1 MNILLVKLSSLGD
14 VLHNLPVVWDIRA
27 QYPDAHIAWAVEE
40 GYVHLLEPLKSTPE
54 LRGIDE
60 IIPVCLRRAK
70 KDLFRGRVKKAI
82 AAFIKMKKALR
93 SKHWHVIVETQGLIK
108 SALIA
113 SLAKQSMV
121 TTSVYGIGN
130 QTQYSG
136 YEPMARFFYDQSIQ
150 VPFQLHAVD
159 RSRAILAS
167 SLQAAWPS
175 RDIAPPQFYPSEYL
189 TQLRRQTNPLGFV
202 ANQYVMCF
210 HATARIAK
218 AWNEAAWVAI
228 AQYLVSQGLTPV
240 FPWGNPA
247 EKVVSE
253 RLVAQ
258 VPGANLPP
266 AFTIAQAAT
275 LVAQAR
281 LTIGVDTGLTHYSA
295 VLNLPTIELYI
306 DSPRWKTEGYW
317 STQVINLGD
326 MRTPPTVD
334 EVLLAVQQLLT

>member
-1 MNILLVKLSSLGD
+1 MNILIVKLSSLGD
-14 VLHNLPVVWDIRA
+14 VLHNLPVVWDIRKH
-27 QYPDAHIAWAVEE
+27 YPEAHIAWAVEE

-54 LRGIDE
+54 LRGIDQ

-93 SKHWHVIVETQGLIK
+93 TQHWNVIVETQGLIK

-113 SLAKQSMV
+113 NIAKQSMM

-136 YEPMARFFYDQSIQ
+136 YESIAKLFYDQSIE
-150 VPFQLHAVD
+150 VPFQFHAVD

-167 SLQAAWPS
+167 GLQLEWPEREVS
-175 RDIAPPQFYPSEYL
+175 PPQFYPKDYL
-189 TQLRRQTNPLGFV
+189 EQLLLAPNPLGFDS
-202 ANQYVMCF
+202 AQYVMCF

-218 AWNEAAWVAI
+218 AWDEASWIELAK
-228 AQYLVSQGLTPV
+228 YLVTQGLTPV
-240 FPWGNPA
+240 FPWGNAA
-247 EKVVSE
+247 EKIVSE
-253 RLVAQ
+253 RLVSQ

-266 AFTIAQAAT
+266 GFTIAQAAI

-295 VLNLPTIELYI
+295 VLNLPTIELYV

-317 STQVINLGD
+317 SSHVINLGD
-326 MRTPPTVD
+326 MNTPPTMT
-334 EVLLAVQQLLT
+334 EVESAVKQLLG